1 MISMPLNRTAGSLL
15 ENIMDGVGKPL
26 KRPDKIREAPAR
38 KIPDKKPVTVKQE
51 RKSLP
56 GKKKANSS
64 LSFIHTREKRDGV
77 LYLRVSALTRE
88 RLDYLCKESH
98 SSQATVI
105 ESLIEAAVEGK
116 VSC

>member
-1 MISMPLNRTAGSLL
+1 MTLKRTAGSLL
-15 ENIMDGVGKPL
+15 ENIMGGVNKSV
-26 KRPDKIREAPAR
+26 
-38 KIPDKKPVTVKQE
+38 KKPVLGKEDAVRKLSSDKSKAVVKSKE
-51 RKSLP
+51 KELP
-56 GKKKANSS
+56 VGKKKSS
-64 LSFIHTREKRDGV
+64 LPFIHTREKRDGV

-116 VSC
+116 VSG